1 MVGGFDQIAAGL
13 IRLGPEDTA
22 AGNGQVFGRQSVVDS
37 HVAHI
42 LVIEV
47 ARVAG
52 RVAFVIHVCFAL
64 LFRVV
69 DTALAAGVGVVDQW
83 MFGQQSNCVVARCTV
98 FRVGVQVAR
107 DHEMRTVR

>member
-22 AGNGQVFGRQSVVDS
+22 VGNGQVFGRLSAVDS

-42 LVIEV
+42 LVTEV

-64 LFRVV
+64 LFRVCLLY
-69 DTALAAGVGVVDQW
+69 TSPSPRDQRGSR
-83 MFGQQSNCVVARCTV
+83 MPSSA
-98 FRVGVQVAR
+98 
-107 DHEMRTVR
+107 